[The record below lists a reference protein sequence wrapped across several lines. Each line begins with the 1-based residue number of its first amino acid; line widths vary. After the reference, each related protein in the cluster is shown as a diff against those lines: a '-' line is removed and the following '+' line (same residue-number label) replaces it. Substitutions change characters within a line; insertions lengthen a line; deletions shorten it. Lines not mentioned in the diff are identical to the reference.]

1 MSEILPFVSCLEP
14 VQVKTSK
21 GLQLVPC
28 GHCVACENKRRS
40 ELRAMV
46 ANEELKA
53 KHSFFITLTFDD
65 EHLPLFYWKD
75 QCDFCPDDYLV
86 RDDASVRDALFQGN
100 MSSIS
105 KALSELD
112 SYQIVRDCALF
123 SNQSRI
129 YTDKYFT
136 KNRVRDFDT
145 GELGIPFKNYGDVS
159 RELRDYHI
167 QLHKNLLRC
176 KKLGFKTTGYTWLS
190 YADSH
195 GLDSSFCVPLLYYRD
210 IQNFMKRLNKYIY
223 GKIGKYKTFRYFII
237 GEYGT
242 KSFRPHWHIILFTDS
257 DEVATLMY
265 DGYRKVIPLSR
276 KRDLYTNSLLSSC
289 WKFGYSTFDKTD
301 GKASG
306 YLSNYVVGSHSLP
319 RILKRFAPQKTFHS
333 SFFGSPYSQSESIQ
347 RLRSRDFDGF
357 STYRYVDEADGNV
370 IKSRPLW
377 RSYYSQF
384 FPQFVGINDLPRAE
398 VYRVLKI
405 YPKFASFFHTDCI
418 TDIANYIGNIIAR
431 SHTAI
436 TLNDVE
442 LQIVRFFD
450 WFKLSDATSLSV
462 SPIRDILYA
471 SKKFLRICSENG
483 FTTSEY
489 FSIMCD
495 FMDYQQQKTLHE
507 HYLSVQTNEVYA
519 VDYYSIYSDKIDL
532 DYLSS
537 CQLFKVFGIASQR
550 INSRLVKHKAIVEQI
565 KNI

>member
-265 DGYRKVIPLSR
+265 DGYRKVIPLQENETCIPTAFYLRVGSSVIVLLIKQTAKLVDIFQIMLLALIVCQEYLKGLLR
-276 KRDLYTNSLLSSC
+276 KKPFTLRSLALR
-289 WKFGYSTFDKTD
+289 TPRA
-301 GKASG
+301 KAS
-306 YLSNYVVGSHSLP
+306 NDFVQE
-319 RILKRFAPQKTFHS
+319 ILTA
-333 SFFGSPYSQSESIQ
+333 
-347 RLRSRDFDGF
+347 
-357 STYRYVDEADGNV
+357 
-370 IKSRPLW
+370 
-377 RSYYSQF
+377 
-384 FPQFVGINDLPRAE
+384 FP
-398 VYRVLKI
+398 
-405 YPKFASFFHTDCI
+405 HTD
-418 TDIANYIGNIIAR
+418 TSMKLTEMLLNLVPFGGR
-431 SHTAI
+431 I
-436 TLNDVE
+436 TLNSSLNLSE
-442 LQIVRFFD
+442 LTTCLVLKFIEYLKYIPNSQ
-450 WFKLSDATSLSV
+450 V
-462 SPIRDILYA
+462 SSTRTA
-471 SKKFLRICSENG
+471 
-483 FTTSEY
+483 
-489 FSIMCD
+489 
-495 FMDYQQQKTLHE
+495 
-507 HYLSVQTNEVYA
+507 
-519 VDYYSIYSDKIDL
+519 
-532 DYLSS
+532 
-537 CQLFKVFGIASQR
+537 
-550 INSRLVKHKAIVEQI
+550 
-565 KNI
+565 